1 MVRDL
6 MVQAAIIG
14 RNTSTSLTL
23 NAIIGMTELSM
34 DTDLNSEQS
43 QFLEVIQSSST
54 VLLRVIN
61 DILDLSKI
69 EAGQLEL

>member
-1 MVRDL
+1 

-54 VLLRVIN
+54 VLSRVI
-61 DILDLSKI
+61 
-69 EAGQLEL
+69 

>member
-1 MVRDL
+1 

-61 DILDLSKI
+61 DILDF
-69 EAGQLEL
+69 